1 MAIGNVVGSNI
12 FNILA
17 IFGITALLTDI
28 PVDAAFLTFDVWIM
42 LLSSALLLLFVLLKA
57 TIGKVWGVVL
67 LAAYMGYMFA
77 IY

>member
-1 MAIGNVVGSNI
+1 
-12 FNILA
+12 
-17 IFGITALLTDI
+17 
-28 PVDAAFLTFDVWIM
+28 
-42 LLSSALLLLFVLLKA
+42 VLLKG